1 MPPNGLGVAGAS
13 GPFQPGDGGLP
24 PHLAGR
30 EEEQALFRRR
40 LDDLERGVAPPA
52 EIALCGPRGNGKTAL
67 LFWLENLVGE
77 REALEVVGLSP
88 ATAEDRGGFA
98 EAIRSRSWW
107 RQLLP
112 EKISPLRPATWSA
125 KERGRSSLETVLR
138 KRVSKRP
145 LVLLLDE
152 AHTLER
158 ESGRLLLNAS
168 QQVGRR
174 FPFLLVLAGTPD
186 LPARL
191 NALGAS
197 FWNRCERRRIGRL
210 DDGAAAAA
218 LSEPLRA
225 EGFPIVPEALER
237 LVRESHGYPYFLQVL
252 GDEVWKRIVARPPSA
267 GRSVSRS
274 EVEAVLPSFRE
285 TQRLYYLDRYDEL
298 GSRDLLPAA
307 RAVAAA
313 FAKGRAE
320 LGDDDLREA
329 VARGLGKQPGAAKTA
344 AAERELRHLGFVW
357 RAGVERV
364 WEPGIPSLL
373 DYVLEHAPKRCSP
386 AQFPARSRARRAFPG
401 RTTNRPRSLFR
412 RGRYADSSFVP
423 PVRST

>member
-1 MPPNGLGVAGAS
+1 MPPNRLGVAGAS
-13 GPFQPGDGGLP
+13 GLFQPGDGGLP
-24 PHLAGR
+24 PYLAGR

-52 EIALCGPRGNGKTAL
+52 EIALYGPRGNGKTAL
-67 LFWLENLVGE
+67 LFWIENLVGE
-77 REALEVVGLSP
+77 REALEVVSLSP
-88 ATAEDRGGFA
+88 ATAEDRGGFV
-98 EAIRSRSWW
+98 EAIRSRAWW

-112 EKISPLRPATWSA
+112 EKISPFRPATWRA
-125 KERGRSSLETVLR
+125 KRGRSSLETVLR

-152 AHTLER
+152 AHTLDR
-158 ESGRLLLNAS
+158 ESGRVLLNAS

-186 LPARL
+186 FPARL

-225 EGFPIVPEALER
+225 EGFPIVPDALER
-237 LVRESHGYPYFLQVL
+237 LVRESHGYPYFLQLL
-252 GDEVWKRIVARPPSA
+252 GDEVWKRIVARPLPA
-267 GRSVSRS
+267 DRTVSRT
-274 EVEAVLPSFRE
+274 EVEAALPGFRE
-285 TQRLYYLDRYDEL
+285 TQRLYSLDRYDEL

-313 FAKGRAE
+313 FAKSRPE
-320 LGDDDLREA
+320 LSDEDLRSA
-329 VARGLGKQPGAAKTA
+329 VARGLGKKPGADRTA

-357 RAGVERV
+357 RAGAEPV
-364 WEPGIPSLL
+364 WEPGIPSLM
-373 DYVLEHAPKRCSP
+373 DYVLEHAPQR
-386 AQFPARSRARRAFPG
+386 
-401 RTTNRPRSLFR
+401 
-412 RGRYADSSFVP
+412 
-423 PVRST
+423 

>member
-1 MPPNGLGVAGAS
+1 MPSNRLGVAGAS
-13 GPFQPGDGGLP
+13 GLFQPGDGGLP
-24 PHLAGR
+24 PYLAGR

-52 EIALCGPRGNGKTAL
+52 EIALYGPRGNGKTAL
-67 LFWLENLVGE
+67 LFWIENLVGE
-77 REALEVVGLSP
+77 REALEVVSLSP
-88 ATAEDRGGFA
+88 ATAEDRGGFV
-98 EAIRSRSWW
+98 EAIRSRAWW

-112 EKISPLRPATWSA
+112 EKISPFRLATWRA
-125 KERGRSSLETVLR
+125 KRGRSSLETVLR

-152 AHTLER
+152 AHTLDR
-158 ESGRLLLNAS
+158 ESGRVLLNAS

-186 LPARL
+186 FPARL

-225 EGFPIVPEALER
+225 EGFPIVPDALER
-237 LVRESHGYPYFLQVL
+237 LVRESHGYPYFLQLL
-252 GDEVWKRIVARPPSA
+252 GDEVWKRIVARPLPA
-267 GRSVSRS
+267 DRTVSRT
-274 EVEAVLPSFRE
+274 EVEAALPGFRE
-285 TQRLYYLDRYDEL
+285 TQRLYSLDRYDEL

-313 FAKGRAE
+313 FAKGRPE
-320 LGDDDLREA
+320 LSDEDLRSA
-329 VARGLGKQPGAAKTA
+329 VARGLGKKPGADRTA

-357 RAGVERV
+357 RAGAEPV
-364 WEPGIPSLL
+364 WEPGIPSLM
-373 DYVLEHAPKRCSP
+373 DYVLEHAPQR
-386 AQFPARSRARRAFPG
+386 
-401 RTTNRPRSLFR
+401 
-412 RGRYADSSFVP
+412 
-423 PVRST
+423 

>member
-1 MPPNGLGVAGAS
+1 MMTPNGLGVAGSS
-13 GPFQPGDGGLP
+13 GPFRPGDGGLP
-24 PHLAGR
+24 PYLAGR

-40 LDDLERGVAPPA
+40 LDDLERGIAPPA
-52 EIALCGPRGNGKTAL
+52 EIALYGPRGNGKTAL
-67 LFWLENLVGE
+67 LFWLENLVEE
-77 REALEVVGLSP
+77 RDALEVVGLSP

-107 RQLLP
+107 RKLLP
-112 EKISPLRPATWSA
+112 

-152 AHTLER
+152 AHTLES

-168 QQVGRR
+168 RQVGQR

-191 NALGAS
+191 NAPGAS
-197 FWNRCERRRIGRL
+197 FRHRCERRRIGRL

-225 EGFPIVPEALER
+225 EGFTIAPDALER
-237 LVRESHGYPYFLQVL
+237 LVRESHGYPWFLQLL

-267 GRSVSRS
+267 DRAVSRS
-274 EVEAVLPSFRE
+274 EVEAALRSFRE
-285 TQRLYYLDRYDEL
+285 IQRLYFLDRYDEL
-298 GSRDLLPAA
+298 RSRDLLPAA

-313 FAKGRAE
+313 FAKGRSE
-320 LGDDDLREA
+320 LSDEDLRAA
-329 VARGLGKQPGAAKTA
+329 VARGLGKKPGAGKTA

-357 RAGVERV
+357 RAGVEPVR
-364 WEPGIPSLL
+364 EPGIPSLM
-373 DYVLEHAPKRCSP
+373 DYVLEHAPKR
-386 AQFPARSRARRAFPG
+386 
-401 RTTNRPRSLFR
+401 
-412 RGRYADSSFVP
+412 
-423 PVRST
+423 

>member
-1 MPPNGLGVAGAS
+1 MMTPNGLGVAGSS
-13 GPFQPGDGGLP
+13 GPFRPGDGGLP
-24 PHLAGR
+24 PYLAGR

-40 LDDLERGVAPPA
+40 LDDLERGIAPPA
-52 EIALCGPRGNGKTAL
+52 EIALYGPRGNGKTAL
-67 LFWLENLVGE
+67 LFWLENLVEE
-77 REALEVVGLSP
+77 RDALEVVGLSP

-107 RQLLP
+107 RKLLP
-112 EKISPLRPATWSA
+112 

-152 AHTLER
+152 AHTLES

-168 QQVGRR
+168 RQVGQR

-197 FWNRCERRRIGRL
+197 FWNRCTKRRVGRL
-210 DDGAAAAA
+210 DAEATAAAF
-218 LSEPLRA
+218 SEPFRA
-225 EGFPIVPEALER
+225 EGVPIESAALEW
-237 LVRESHGYPYFLQVL
+237 LVEVSHGYPYFVQVL
-252 GDEVWKRIVARPPSA
+252 GDEVWKQVTGPSA
-267 GRSVSRS
+267 DRRVSSDSVG
-274 EVEAVLPSFRE
+274 AALPGFRE
-285 TQRLYYLDRYDEL
+285 EQRLYYLHRYDEM
-298 GSRDLLPAA
+298 GTRKLLPAA

-313 FAKGRAE
+313 FAKGRSE
-320 LGDDDLREA
+320 LSDEDLRAA
-329 VARGLGKQPGAAKTA
+329 VARGLGKKPGAGKTA

-357 RAGVERV
+357 RAGVERG

-373 DYVLEHAPKRCSP
+373 DYVLEHAPRRCSP
-386 AQFPARSRARRAFPG
+386 ARF
-401 RTTNRPRSLFR
+401 
-412 RGRYADSSFVP
+412 
-423 PVRST
+423 PVRSPAPGALLGGPTNRRPFSSVAVGAPTPHSSHP

>member
-24 PHLAGR
+24 PYLAGR

-52 EIALCGPRGNGKTAL
+52 EIALYGPRGNGKTAL
-67 LFWLENLVGE
+67 LFWLENLVEE
-77 REALEVVGLSP
+77 RDALDVVGLSP

-107 RQLLP
+107 RKLLP
-112 EKISPLRPATWSA
+112 EKISPLRLATWSA

-138 KRVSKRP
+138 SRVSKRP

-197 FWNRCERRRIGRL
+197 FWNRCTKRRVGRL
-210 DDGAAAAA
+210 DAEATAAAF
-218 LSEPLRA
+218 SEPFRA
-225 EGFPIVPEALER
+225 EGVQIESAALAR
-237 LVRESHGYPYFLQVL
+237 LVEVSHGYPYFVQVL
-252 GDEVWKRIVARPPSA
+252 GDEVWKQVTGPSA
-267 GRSVSRS
+267 DRRVSSDSVG
-274 EVEAVLPSFRE
+274 AALPGFRE
-285 TQRLYYLDRYDEL
+285 EQRLYYLHRYDEM
-298 GSRDLLPAA
+298 GTRKLLPAA

-313 FAKGRAE
+313 FAKSRSE
-320 LGDDDLREA
+320 LSDEDLRAA
-329 VARGLGKQPGAAKTA
+329 VARGLGKKPGAGKTA

-357 RAGVERV
+357 RAGVEPV
-364 WEPGIPSLL
+364 WEPGIPSLM
-373 DYVLEHAPKRCSP
+373 DYVLERAPKR
-386 AQFPARSRARRAFPG
+386 
-401 RTTNRPRSLFR
+401 
-412 RGRYADSSFVP
+412 
-423 PVRST
+423 

>member
-1 MPPNGLGVAGAS
+1 MMTPNGLGVAGAS

-24 PHLAGR
+24 PYLAGR

-52 EIALCGPRGNGKTAL
+52 EIALYGPRGNGKTAL
-67 LFWLENLVGE
+67 LFWLENLVEE
-77 REALEVVGLSP
+77 RDALDVVGLSP

-107 RQLLP
+107 RKLLP
-112 EKISPLRPATWSA
+112 EKIFPLRLATWSA

-138 KRVSKRP
+138 SRVSKRP

-158 ESGRLLLNAS
+158 ESGRLLLNAI

-197 FWNRCERRRIGRL
+197 FWNRCTKRRVGRL
-210 DDGAAAAA
+210 DAEATAAAF
-218 LSEPLRA
+218 SEPFRA
-225 EGFPIVPEALER
+225 EGVQIESAALAR
-237 LVRESHGYPYFLQVL
+237 LVEVSHGYPYFVQVL
-252 GDEVWKRIVARPPSA
+252 GDEVWKQVTGPSA
-267 GRSVSRS
+267 DRRVSSDSVG
-274 EVEAVLPSFRE
+274 AALPGFRE
-285 TQRLYYLDRYDEL
+285 EQRLYYLHRYDEM
-298 GSRDLLPAA
+298 GTRKLLPAA

-313 FAKGRAE
+313 FAKSRSE
-320 LGDDDLREA
+320 LSDEDLRAA
-329 VARGLGKQPGAAKTA
+329 VACGLGKKPGAGKTA

-357 RAGVERV
+357 RAGVEPV
-364 WEPGIPSLL
+364 WEPGIPSLM
-373 DYVLEHAPKRCSP
+373 DYVLERAPKR
-386 AQFPARSRARRAFPG
+386 
-401 RTTNRPRSLFR
+401 
-412 RGRYADSSFVP
+412 
-423 PVRST
+423 

>member
-1 MPPNGLGVAGAS
+1 MCSNARRSDDLTPNGLGVAGAS
-13 GPFQPGDGGLP
+13 GPFRPGDGGLP
-24 PHLAGR
+24 PYLAGR
-30 EEEQALFRRR
+30 EAEQALFRRR

-52 EIALCGPRGNGKTAL
+52 EIALYGPRGNGKTAL
-67 LFWLENLVGE
+67 LFWLENLVEE
-77 REALEVVGLSP
+77 RDALEVVGLSP

-98 EAIRSRSWW
+98 EALRSRTWW
-107 RQLLP
+107 RKLLP
-112 EKISPLRPATWSA
+112 EKISPLRPATRGA

-138 KRVSKRP
+138 RRVSKRP

-168 QQVGRR
+168 RQVGRR

-197 FWNRCERRRIGRL
+197 FRHRCERRRIGRL

-225 EGFPIVPEALER
+225 EGFTIAPDALER
-237 LVRESHGYPYFLQVL
+237 LVRESHGYPWFLQLL
-252 GDEVWKRIVARPPSA
+252 GDEVWKRIVARPSSA
-267 GRSVSRS
+267 DRAVSRS
-274 EVEAVLPSFRE
+274 EVEAALPSFRE
-285 TQRLYYLDRYDEL
+285 IQRLYFLDRYDEL
-298 GSRDLLPAA
+298 GARGLLPAA

-313 FAKGRAE
+313 FAKGRSE
-320 LGDDDLREA
+320 LSDDDLRAA
-329 VARGLGKQPGAAKTA
+329 VARGLGKKPGAGKTA

-357 RAGVERV
+357 RAGVEPVR
-364 WEPGIPSLL
+364 EPGIPSLM
-373 DYVLEHAPKRCSP
+373 DYVLEHAPKR
-386 AQFPARSRARRAFPG
+386 
-401 RTTNRPRSLFR
+401 
-412 RGRYADSSFVP
+412 
-423 PVRST
+423 

>member
-1 MPPNGLGVAGAS
+1 MPPNGLGLAGAS

-24 PHLAGR
+24 PYLAGR

-52 EIALCGPRGNGKTAL
+52 EIALYGPRGNGKTAL

-77 REALEVVGLSP
+77 RDALDVVGLSP

-98 EAIRSRSWW
+98 EALRSRSWW
-107 RQLLP
+107 RKLLP
-112 EKISPLRPATWSA
+112 EKISPLRLATWSA

-138 KRVSKRP
+138 SRVSKRP

-197 FWNRCERRRIGRL
+197 FWNRCTKRRVGRL
-210 DDGAAAAA
+210 DAEATAAAF
-218 LSEPLRA
+218 SEPFRA
-225 EGFPIVPEALER
+225 EGVQIESAALAR
-237 LVRESHGYPYFLQVL
+237 LVEVSHGYPYFVQVL
-252 GDEVWKRIVARPPSA
+252 GDEVWKQVTGPSA
-267 GRSVSRS
+267 DRRVSSDSVG
-274 EVEAVLPSFRE
+274 AALPGFRE
-285 TQRLYYLDRYDEL
+285 EQRLYYLHRYDEM
-298 GSRDLLPAA
+298 GTRKLLPAA

-313 FAKGRAE
+313 FAKSRSE
-320 LGDDDLREA
+320 LSDDDLRAA
-329 VARGLGKQPGAAKTA
+329 VARGLGKKPGAGKTA

-357 RAGVERV
+357 RAGVEPV
-364 WEPGIPSLL
+364 WEPGIPSLM
-373 DYVLEHAPKRCSP
+373 DYVLERAPKR
-386 AQFPARSRARRAFPG
+386 
-401 RTTNRPRSLFR
+401 
-412 RGRYADSSFVP
+412 
-423 PVRST
+423 

>member
-1 MPPNGLGVAGAS
+1 M
-13 GPFQPGDGGLP
+13 
-24 PHLAGR
+24 
-30 EEEQALFRRR
+30 
-40 LDDLERGVAPPA
+40 
-52 EIALCGPRGNGKTAL
+52 
-67 LFWLENLVGE
+67 
-77 REALEVVGLSP
+77 
-88 ATAEDRGGFA
+88 
-98 EAIRSRSWW
+98 
-107 RQLLP
+107 
-112 EKISPLRPATWSA
+112 
-125 KERGRSSLETVLR
+125 ETVLR

-210 DDGAAAAA
+210 DDAAAAAA

-225 EGFPIVPEALER
+225 EGFPIVPDALER

-298 GSRDLLPAA
+298 GSRNLLPAA

-313 FAKGRAE
+313 FAKGRPE
-320 LGDDDLREA
+320 LSDEDLRSA
-329 VARGLGKQPGAAKTA
+329 VARGVGKKPDADQTA

-401 RTTNRPRSLFR
+401 RTTNPRPFSFR